1 MKQIICN
8 NKTINLKDEQF
19 VSSGGEGEIY
29 LSNGFIYKIY
39 TKKTNNSIEKKL
51 LELSEL
57 KNSSIIRPI
66 DIIYSMNKDAIGY
79 SMSYCDNCVALPLLF
94 TSSYLN
100 RNNITSNEIQKLV
113 EEMMIVAHYIHSKK
127 CLIVDANEFN
137 FLVDKS
143 TFTKPFFIDV
153 DSYQTPNFP
162 ATAIMPS
169 IQDYTSS
176 SFNELTDF
184 YSLAIVSFQ
193 LFVGIHP
200 YKGSH
205 PNFKKDDIASRCK
218 SHVSVFNKE
227 VKFPPVT
234 RSFDLIPTNYR
245 DWFHDVLEKGER
257 KLPPTIAGKIIAKA
271 QQTIVTSKLSIT
283 EVLEFSEKIKNV
295 KFYPAYNVII
305 GETIYKVG
313 NNTYKLHSKHSEI
326 VLFNGEILELFI
338 KNGRLHYVRNN
349 IDEELNILASKL
361 MIIDDRIYILHSDK
375 LMEIKIEKMKNLIFS
390 INNSWNILSGSSSLF
405 KNCLYSNM
413 LGKAYFYIPSKE
425 KTCNILHL
433 ESLDGYKILDAAYE
447 KDTMIVVAFKK
458 GSYSRFTIKF
468 LSNDFTFTDI
478 VEEKDV
484 TLSEINFT
492 TLDNKVSLLL
502 ADDEIQIT
510 VAKSTNKKILSSVGL
525 PLDCVLENDGN
536 SVYYYCDRKL
546 FRIKMN

>member
-1 MKQIICN
+1 MKVKRSGKLI
-8 NKTINLKDEQF
+8 TLSDSDF
-19 VSSGGEGEIY
+19 LSAGGEGSVY
-29 LSNGFIYKIY
+29 LKNTDIYKIY
-39 TKKTNNSIEKKL
+39 NNQPKYSISDKIK
-51 LELSEL
+51 ELSVLDKPNILRPVDLVLDET
-57 KNSSIIRPI
+57 NSQ
-66 DIIYSMNKDAIGY
+66 IGFTMRY
-79 SMSYCDNCVALPLLF
+79 VDNTTSLPLLF
-94 TSSYLN
+94 TTSFRD
-100 RNNITSNEIQKLV
+100 RNSITPDNITKLV
-113 EEMMIVAHYIHSKK
+113 ENIASTIQFIHDKK
-127 CLIVDANEFN
+127 ILIVDANEFN
-137 FLVDKS
+137 YLVSKNDYE
-143 TFTKPFFIDV
+143 TPFFIDV

-169 IQDYTSS
+169 IQDYTSV
-176 SFNELTDF
+176 SFSELTDW
-184 YSLAIVSFQ
+184 YSFAIVSFQ

-227 VKFPPVT
+227 VKFPSVT

-271 QQTIVTSKLSIT
+271 QQTIVTNKLSIT

-295 KFYPAYNVII
+295 KFYPMYNII
-305 GETIYKVG
+305 VGETIYKVG

-326 VLFNGEILELFI
+326 ILFNGEILELFI
-338 KNGRLHYVRNN
+338 RNGKLHYVRNN
-349 IDEELNILASKL
+349 IDEELNILASKM

>member
-1 MKQIICN
+1 MKVKRSGKLI
-8 NKTINLKDEQF
+8 TLSDSDF
-19 VSSGGEGEIY
+19 LSAGGEGSVY
-29 LSNGFIYKIY
+29 LKNTDIYKIY
-39 TKKTNNSIEKKL
+39 NNQPKYSISDKIK
-51 LELSEL
+51 ELSVLDKPNILRPVDLVLDET
-57 KNSSIIRPI
+57 NSQ
-66 DIIYSMNKDAIGY
+66 IGFTMRY
-79 SMSYCDNCVALPLLF
+79 VDNTTSLPLLF
-94 TSSYLN
+94 TTSFRD
-100 RNNITSNEIQKLV
+100 RNSITPDNITKLV
-113 EEMMIVAHYIHSKK
+113 ENIASTIQFIHDKK
-127 CLIVDANEFN
+127 ILIVDANEFN
-137 FLVDKS
+137 YLVSKNDYE
-143 TFTKPFFIDV
+143 TPFFIDV

-169 IQDYTSS
+169 IQDYTSV
-176 SFNELTDF
+176 SFSELTDW
-184 YSLAIVSFQ
+184 YSFAIVSFQ

-227 VKFPPVT
+227 VKFPSVT

-271 QQTIVTSKLSIT
+271 QQTIVTNKLSIT

-295 KFYPAYNVII
+295 KFYPMYNII
-305 GETIYKVG
+305 VGETIYKVG

-326 VLFNGEILELFI
+326 ILFNGEILELFI
-338 KNGRLHYVRNN
+338 RNGKLHYVRNN
-349 IDEELNILASKL
+349 IDEELNILASKM

-484 TLSEINFT
+484 TLSEINLT

>member
-1 MKQIICN
+1 MKVKRSGKII
-8 NKTINLKDEQF
+8 TLSDSDF
-19 VSSGGEGEIY
+19 LSAGGEGSVY
-29 LSNGFIYKIY
+29 LKNTDIYKIY
-39 TKKTNNSIEKKL
+39 NNQPKYSISDKIK
-51 LELSEL
+51 ELSVLDKPNILRPVDLVLDET
-57 KNSSIIRPI
+57 NSQ
-66 DIIYSMNKDAIGY
+66 IGFTMRY
-79 SMSYCDNCVALPLLF
+79 VDNTTSLPLLF
-94 TSSYLN
+94 TTSFRD
-100 RNNITSNEIQKLV
+100 RNSITPDNITKLV
-113 EEMMIVAHYIHSKK
+113 ENIASTIQFIHDKK
-127 CLIVDANEFN
+127 ILIVDANEFN
-137 FLVDKS
+137 YLVSKNDYE
-143 TFTKPFFIDV
+143 TPFFIDV

-176 SFNELTDF
+176 SFNELTDW
-184 YSLAIVSFQ
+184 YSFAIISFQ

-295 KFYPAYNVII
+295 KFYPMYNII
-305 GETIYKVG
+305 VGETIYKVG

-326 VLFNGEILELFI
+326 ILFNGEILELFI
-338 KNGRLHYVRNN
+338 RNGKLHYVRNN
-349 IDEELNILASKL
+349 IDEELNILASKM

-413 LGKAYFYIPSKE
+413 LGKAYFYIPSRE

-468 LSNDFTFTDI
+468 LSNDFTFTEI